1 MDAPTLAQA
10 AADWAKAPTVTTEM
24 SLCAAAV
31 IDYLGTLP
39 SVPRDTD
46 NNLTPSSQLG
56 AIMLTARLERR
67 RNSTSGIE
75 SSTDLG
81 IAYVARTDSDI
92 SRLLRL
98 DQHST
103 IQIG

>member
-1 MDAPTLAQA
+1 MDPTTLADRA
-10 AADWAKAPTVTTEM
+10 AAWAKSPTTTPEM
-24 SLCAAAV
+24 GMCAAAV

-46 NNLTPSSQLG
+46 GTLTAAAELG

-75 SSTDLG
+75 SSADLG

-92 SRLLRL
+92 ARLLRI
-98 DQHST
+98 DAFQT
-103 IQIG
+103 PQIG